1 MGKRGRS
8 TDYLLIHLPAKTM
21 KQIGITGGIGSGKSI
36 VCQVFRALG
45 VPVYVADDRAKW
57 LTDHDPILKAD
68 IVRLLGPDAY
78 TIGGTYNRSWV
89 ASQVFQ
95 NPDLLQQL
103 NRLVHPRVMAD
114 TLTWA
119 EQHRSLPYVI
129 KEAALMRAAGDQ
141 NTLDKVVV
149 VQAPIQLRIERIRQ
163 RDPHRSDAQIQ
174 AIIDSQ
180 MSDADRAKIA
190 DYVLVNDEMTLLL
203 PQIVALHRIFS
214 GE

>member
-1 MGKRGRS
+1 
-8 TDYLLIHLPAKTM
+8 M
-21 KQIGITGGIGSGKSI
+21 KQIGVTGGIGAGKSI

-68 IVRLLGPDAY
+68 ITRLLGPDAY
-78 TIGGTYNRSWV
+78 TIGGTYNRPWV
-89 ASQVFQ
+89 ASQVFD
-95 NPDLLQQL
+95 NPDLLQEL
-103 NRLVHPRVMAD
+103 NNVVHPRVMAD

-119 EQHRSLPYVI
+119 DQHRSFHYVI
-129 KEAALMRAAGDQ
+129 KEAALMRAAGDH

-149 VQAPIQLRIERIRQ
+149 VQAPLQLRIERIRQ

-180 MSDADRAKIA
+180 ISDADRAKIA
-190 DYVLVNDEMTLLL
+190 DYVLINDEATPLL

-214 GE
+214 GD